1 MRHLKQS
8 LPGAG
13 LRLAADRWTPAEPSR
28 GVVLLLHGGGQTRY
42 SWHRTGALLA
52 EAGWV
57 SYAVDLRG
65 HGDSDWHDGGD
76 YSVAANVDDVRA
88 LVAHV
93 RNEHPGLPVAL
104 VGASLGGKVSL
115 VAAGEDDGLA
125 DALVLVDI
133 AVRVEVT
140 GGLRVRDFMMSAP
153 NGFASLEEASE
164 RIAAYNPH
172 RKRPAGVDGL
182 KKNLRLREG
191 RWHWHWD
198 PAMLRSPD
206 AADDRPVSRE
216 IYERAKRAAR
226 RITCPVLLVR
236 GQLSDVVSDEGVAEM
251 RELIPHALVTDVREV
266 GHMVAG
272 DDNNVFTENLLDYL
286 DSSLPASRHS

>member
-1 MRHLKQS
+1 
-8 LPGAG
+8 
-13 LRLAADRWTPAEPSR
+13 
-28 GVVLLLHGGGQTRY
+28 
-42 SWHRTGALLA
+42 
-52 EAGWV
+52 V
-57 SYAVDLRG
+57 SYAIDLRG
-65 HGDSDWHDGGD
+65 HGDSDWHRGGD
-76 YSVAANVDDVRA
+76 YSVAAIVDDVRA

-93 RNEHPGLPVAL
+93 RSEHPGLPIAL

-115 VAAGEDDGLA
+115 IAAGEDAGLA

-140 GGLRVRDFMMSAP
+140 GGRRVRDFMMSAP
-153 NGFASLEEASE
+153 NGFASLEEASA

-172 RKRPAGVDGL
+172 RPRPAGVDGL
-182 KKNLRLREG
+182 KKNLRFRDG

-198 PAMLRSPD
+198 PAMLRSPEG
-206 AADDRPVSRE
+206 DDDMPVSQE
-216 IYERAKRAAR
+216 IYERARRAAQ

-251 RELIPHALVTDVREV
+251 RELIPHSQVTDVREV

-272 DDNNVFTENLLDYL
+272 DDNNVFTANLLDYL
-286 DSSLPASRHS
+286 DSSMPASSARSAWTPGRSR